1 MKLYALTLLLLV
13 GMSAI
18 CANDTVDPISKLSQT
33 IEESIFPPTSPL
45 QLTPQEIGVVTNAL
59 LLLFLDAHDTLR
71 SLSNPLTQDEQRKR
85 HIIQQTLATSLEY
98 IEQNKNP
105 QLQAVIS
112 IVKRNGQSIIK
123 TYLKK
128 HQQSLLAD
136 MRQSHELM
144 DSGSQLLAR
153 VAQIYEEQLDNYV
166 RADSQNTDMVTFFD
180 TIYSTNQS
188 LQELTQQLSDG
199 SEQVKVVTRKLQE
212 MNLNIFGLWY
222 KVLYEGMQKNGF
234 DAPCFSIAFTQNQL
248 IPESLRTTQLPS
260 PASLM
265 LEITT

>member
-1 MKLYALTLLLLV
+1 MKLHALAITLLL
-13 GMSAI
+13 GAPAI
-18 CANDTVDPISKLSQT
+18 CANDTVDQISKLSQT

-71 SLSNPLTQDEQRKR
+71 SLTNPLTQDEQRKQ

-98 IEQNKNP
+98 IEQSENQK
-105 QLQAVIS
+105 LQAVLT
-112 IVKRNGQSIIK
+112 IVKRNAQSIIK

-128 HQQSLLAD
+128 HQESLLAD

-144 DSGSQLLAR
+144 NSGSQLLAR
-153 VAQIYEEQLDNYV
+153 VAQVYEEQLDNCV
-166 RADSQNTDMVTFFD
+166 RADSQSTDMIAFFD
-180 TIYSTNQS
+180 AIYSTNEL
-188 LQELTQQLSDG
+188 LQDLTDQLNYG
-199 SEQVKVVTRKLQE
+199 SEQVKVVTRKLQQ
-212 MNLNIFGLWY
+212 MSLNIFGLWY
-222 KVLYEGMQKNGF
+222 KVLYESMQKNGF

-248 IPESLRTTQLPS
+248 IPESLRTTLLPS